1 MNKYP
6 IPSCDPQTG
15 MRNSEYPQI
24 ACLICCDSNCPYN
37 YKDRREYYETTD
49 WAPMAVPYDG
59 RSKTCQ
65 VCKKEVETLY
75 HTDNYMFPEF
85 FRENE

>member
-6 IPSCDPQTG
+6 IPSYNPETG
-15 MRNSEYPQI
+15 MHNPEYPQV
-24 ACLICCDSNCPYN
+24 ACLICCDSNSPYN
-37 YKDRREYYETTD
+37 YEDQREYYE
-49 WAPMAVPYDG
+49 APMAVVYEG
-59 RSKTCQ
+59 RTTECQ

-85 FRENE
+85 FREDE